1 MTKTTPKT
9 RVAADQTA
17 DAKTEGTTSEVPND
31 KAAEPG
37 AAATTLEQDKGPDEQ
52 DAGANGTAADDVPA
66 EPTVKARV
74 LVDGNY
80 GRANDVAQ
88 IPASE
93 VERAKASGQVD
104 FHPDAV
110 AYAES
115 LQS

>member
-9 RVAADQTA
+9 RVAADQIA
-17 DAKTEGTTSEVPND
+17 DAKTEGTTGEVPND
-31 KAAEPG
+31 RAEAPG
-37 AAATTLEQDKGPDEQ
+37 EAAATLEQSSVSGEQ
-52 DAGANGTAADDVPA
+52 GAGVNGDAAPEAPA